1 MRKNNNKDIKN
12 LRKKKNYT
20 YRPISSALERVLYN
34 PIKVLDKGFIR
45 VVDYMGNDSSIV
57 QAARVS
63 YGKGTKKKSLD
74 KGLIRYLLRH
84 KHTTPFE
91 MCEIKL
97 HVKLPIFI
105 ARQWIRHRTANINE
119 YSARYS
125 ILEDEFYIPRK
136 INLAKQSISNKQGR
150 GKVIDDELAKKII
163 QILKEDSKRNYNN
176 YLWMLN
182 EKEYEE
188 YDNTRES
195 LSRELARINL
205 TLNTYTQWY
214 WKVDL
219 HNFMH
224 FLSLRADSHS
234 QFEIRAYADIL
245 LELLKKWVPITYDAF
260 CSYKLNSAD
269 LSAEALE
276 VIKKFIKGKKV
287 KRENTSLSQREWDEL
302 ILLIN

>member
-1 MRKNNNKDIKN
+1 MLKNINKDISN
-12 LRKKKNYT
+12 LRKNKNYT
-20 YRPISSALERVLYN
+20 YRPVSAGLERVLYN
-34 PIKVLDKGFIR
+34 QIKVLDKGFIR

-74 KGLIRYLLRH
+74 EGLIRYLLRH

-125 ILEDEFYIPRK
+125 ILEDEFYIPK
-136 INLAKQSISNKQGR
+136 KANLAKQSATNKQGR
-150 GKVIDDELAKKII
+150 SEELDNNLAKKII
-163 QILKEDSKRNYNN
+163 KILKEDAERNYNN

-182 EKEYEE
+182 EEEYEE
-188 YDNTRES
+188 YNNTREG

-234 QFEIRAYADIL
+234 QLEIRAYADIL
-245 LELLKKWVPITYDAF
+245 IELLKKWVPITYKAF
-260 CSYKLNSAD
+260 CSYKYNSAD
-269 LSAEALE
+269 LSQEALE
-276 VIKKFIKGKKV
+276 VIKKMIKGKKV
-287 KRENTSLSQREWDEL
+287 KRENTSLSKREWDEL